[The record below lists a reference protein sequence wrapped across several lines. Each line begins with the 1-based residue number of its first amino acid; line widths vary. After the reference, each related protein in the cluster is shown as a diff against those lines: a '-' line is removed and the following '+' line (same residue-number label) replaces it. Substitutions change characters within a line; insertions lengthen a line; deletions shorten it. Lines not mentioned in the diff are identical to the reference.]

1 MRLDDARRSFVIPV
15 LLGMLVLGGCGIQP
29 SGVERGPQPPT
40 GLAPGPT
47 LYFLDEEGSLIA
59 QQRETGRLG
68 SVSEA
73 VALLLTGPGLS
84 DLRTGIDTVEI
95 NRVLVSQQPGLLRLR
110 LPLARYEVT
119 DSGAAQIVCTAIA
132 AHVQA
137 GGSSDVQ
144 VQLEYT
150 ISDAP
155 ASPTTCPVL

>member
-1 MRLDDARRSFVIPV
+1 MRLNNAGRSFV
-15 LLGMLVLGGCGIQP
+15 LSAMLGMLVLAGCGIQP
-29 SGVERGPQPPT
+29 SGVEEGPQPPT
-40 GLAPGPT
+40 GLASGPT
-47 LYFLDEEGSLIA
+47 LYFLDAGGNLVPD
-59 QQRETGRLG
+59 QRDTGRLG
-68 SVSEA
+68 SVTEA
-73 VALLLTGPGLS
+73 VALLLSGPGLS
-84 DLRTGIDTVEI
+84 DLGTGIDAVEI

-144 VQLEYT
+144 VQLEFT

-155 ASPTTCPVL
+155 ASPATCPVL